1 MPAIYAHDRLGCQVR
16 QNLEGRPAAVIDR
29 WPSLYMTGL
38 QGPDILFYYHP
49 LHSNPVSAVGGLVHR
64 ESGRLFFED
73 AFRVITESPDPAP
86 AWSYLYGLLCHFAL
100 DATCHAW
107 IDGYAE
113 ESGISHAEIEMEFD
127 RRLMLHDEL
136 NPLTHRLTGHIH
148 PSDRTAAVIAPFY
161 PGISARTV
169 SESLCSVVLA
179 NELLLARTPLKRAF
193 LDTVFRLAD
202 QYGALHG
209 HVISPKGNPACR
221 ESSRVLRGLYLKAA
235 ARAARFIRDAD
246 GYRSGT
252 IPFDPLFDRSF
263 NGI

>member
-1 MPAIYAHDRLGCQVR
+1 
-16 QNLEGRPAAVIDR
+16 
-29 WPSLYMTGL
+29 
-38 QGPDILFYYHP
+38 
-49 LHSNPVSAVGGLVHR
+49 
-64 ESGRLFFED
+64 
-73 AFRVITESPDPAP
+73 
-86 AWSYLYGLLCHFAL
+86 
-100 DATCHAW
+100 
-107 IDGYAE
+107 
-113 ESGISHAEIEMEFD
+113 MEFD
-127 RRLMLHDEL
+127 RRLMLHDGL

-148 PSDRTAAVIAPFY
+148 PSDRAAAVIAPFY

>member
-49 LHSNPVSAVGGLVHR
+49 FHR

-127 RRLMLHDEL
+127 RRLMLHDGL

-148 PSDRTAAVIAPFY
+148 PSDRAAAVIAPFY